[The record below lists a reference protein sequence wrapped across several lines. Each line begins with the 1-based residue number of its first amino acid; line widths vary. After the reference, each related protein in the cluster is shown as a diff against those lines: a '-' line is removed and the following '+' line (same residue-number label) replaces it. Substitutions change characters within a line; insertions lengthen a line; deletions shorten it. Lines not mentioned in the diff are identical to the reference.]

1 MDLILGGIVNINKP
15 AGITSHTVVS
25 RVRRILGIKRVGHTG
40 TLDPDAEGVL
50 PVCVGKA
57 TKLSDYVMGK
67 EKIYRAVVHLGITT
81 NTQDMSG
88 EVISQKTPDVS
99 KEEFIQTVNS
109 FLGEIKQIP
118 PMYSAIKIGG
128 KKLYELA
135 RQGVEVER
143 KERIVTIYAID
154 VEEFDGETAI
164 INVHCSKGTYIRTLC
179 HDIGEKLGCG
189 AAMGQLIRIKNGRFE
204 IAESVNLEEFEKNPE
219 KYIVPADEILS
230 EYPEFV
236 LNEEQE
242 RKVLNGMTIPAD
254 LNDGFYRIY
263 SADGKFLCLSE
274 MVDKTYLKM
283 RISFY

>member
-1 MDLILGGIVNINKP
+1 MDIILGGIVNINKP
-15 AGITSHTVVS
+15 GGMTSHSVVS

-50 PVCVGKA
+50 PVCVGKS

-67 EKIYRAVVHLGITT
+67 EKIYRAVLHLGITT

-88 EVISQKTPDVS
+88 EVLSKTTPNVS
-99 KEEFIQTVNS
+99 KEEFEMAVSS
-109 FLGEIKQIP
+109 FIGEIKQIP

-143 KERIVTIYAID
+143 KERSVTISEID
-154 VEEFDGETAI
+154 IEEFDGETAT

-179 HDIGEKLGCG
+179 HDIGQKLGCG
-189 AAMGQLIRIKNGRFE
+189 AAMGKLIRTKNGRFE
-204 IAESVNLEEFEKNPE
+204 ISESVSLEEFEQNPE

-230 EYPEFV
+230 EYPKFI
-236 LNEEQE
+236 LDEEQE

-263 SADGKFLCLSE
+263 SKDGKFLCLSE
-274 MVDKTYLKM
+274 MADKKYLKM
-283 RISFY
+283 QISFY

>member
-1 MDLILGGIVNINKP
+1 MDITLGGIVNINKP
-15 AGITSHTVVS
+15 AGMTSHSVVS

-50 PVCVGKA
+50 PVCVGKS

-67 EKIYRAVVHLGITT
+67 EKVYRAVLHLGVIT

-88 EVISQKTPDVS
+88 EVLSKTTPNVS
-99 KEEFIQTVNS
+99 KEEFEMAVSS
-109 FLGEIKQIP
+109 FIGEIKQIP

-143 KERIVTIYAID
+143 KERSVTIYAID
-154 VEEFDGETAI
+154 IEKFDGETAT

-189 AAMGQLIRIKNGRFE
+189 GAMGKLVRTKNGRFE
-204 IAESVNLEEFEKNPE
+204 ITESVSLEEFEKNPE

-230 EYPEFV
+230 EYPKFV
-236 LNEEQE
+236 LDEDQE

-263 SADGKFLCLSE
+263 SKYGKFLCLSE
-274 MVDKTYLKM
+274 MVDKKYLKM
-283 RISFY
+283 QISFY

>member
-1 MDLILGGIVNINKP
+1 MDITLGGIVNINKP
-15 AGITSHTVVS
+15 AGMTSHSVVS

-67 EKIYRAVVHLGITT
+67 EKIYRAALHLGITT
-81 NTQDMSG
+81 DTQDMSG
-88 EVISQKTPDVS
+88 EVLSKETPNIS
-99 KEEFIQTVNS
+99 KEEFNQAVDS
-109 FLGEIKQIP
+109 FIGEIKQIP
-118 PMYSAIKIGG
+118 PMYSAIKVGG

-143 KERIVTIYAID
+143 KERSVTIYAID
-154 VEEFDGETAI
+154 IEDFDGETAT

-189 AAMGQLIRIKNGRFE
+189 GAMGKLVRTKNGRFE
-204 IAESVNLEEFEKNPE
+204 ITESVSLEEFEKNPE
-219 KYIVPADEILS
+219 LYIVPADEILS
-230 EYPEFV
+230 EYPKFV
-236 LNEEQE
+236 LDEDQE

-263 SADGKFLCLSE
+263 SKDGKFLCLSE
-274 MVDKTYLKM
+274 MVDKKYLKM

>member
-1 MDLILGGIVNINKP
+1 MDITLGGIVNINKP
-15 AGITSHTVVS
+15 AGITSHNVVS

-81 NTQDMSG
+81 DTQDMSG
-88 EVISQKTPDVS
+88 EVLSKTTPNVS
-99 KEEFIQTVNS
+99 KEEFEQVAGS
-109 FLGEIKQIP
+109 FVGEIKQIP

-143 KERIVTIYAID
+143 KERRVTIYAID
-154 VEEFDGETAI
+154 IEDFDGETAT

-179 HDIGEKLGCG
+179 HNIGEKLGCG
-189 AAMGQLIRIKNGRFE
+189 ASMGKLLRTKNGRFE
-204 IAESVNLEEFEKNPE
+204 ILESVTLEEFEQNPE

-230 EYPEFV
+230 EYPKFV
-236 LNEEQE
+236 LDEQQE
-242 RKVLNGMTIPAD
+242 QKVLNGMTIPAD
-254 LNDGFYRIY
+254 LNDGFYRLY
-263 SADGKFLCLSE
+263 SSSGKFLCLSE
-274 MVDKTYLKM
+274 MIDKSYLKM

>member
-1 MDLILGGIVNINKP
+1 MDITLGGIVNINKP
-15 AGITSHTVVS
+15 KGLTSHTVVS

-67 EKIYRAVVHLGITT
+67 EKIYRAALHLGITT
-81 NTQDMSG
+81 DTQDMSG
-88 EVISQKTPDVS
+88 EIISKTTPNIS
-99 KEEFIQTVNS
+99 KEEFKQVVNS
-109 FLGEIKQIP
+109 FVGEIKQIP
-118 PMYSAIKIGG
+118 PMYSAIKVGG

-143 KERIVTIYAID
+143 KERSVTIYAID
-154 VEEFDGETAI
+154 IEEFDGEIAT

-189 AAMGQLIRIKNGRFE
+189 GAMGKLIRIKNGRFE
-204 IAESVNLEEFEKNPE
+204 ISESVTLEEFEKNPE

-230 EYPEFV
+230 EYPRFV
-236 LNEEQE
+236 LDEEQE
-242 RKVLNGMTIPAD
+242 RKVLNGMTIPVSLD
-254 LNDGFYRIY
+254 DGFYRLY
-263 SADGKFLCLSE
+263 SSSGKFLCLSE